1 MNIHFKNDHS
11 ELNAGCCLYCRAV
24 MGRKML
30 RSHIRKKHW
39 TKNQLCNICGKSFN
53 AASMKD
59 HQEVFHGDK
68 SKNVICV
75 HCGKKF
81 SHQFRLTSHISKMHS
96 AKKDLPCKFCGQ
108 MFHDKTHVRAH
119 TWAMHIKVKP
129 YKCKHCHFQGT
140 QPNRVY
146 SHCRSVHKF
155 KGTKADV
162 ENVPSEFAR
171 IHEFETQ
178 HGLNRKEVKAA
189 TEYKCWLCKKDFV
202 KNQSLMQHE
211 FGHLNISPYECD
223 HCDRKFKKNALL
235 NNHLDKSH
243 NDKRPADSIKPNPGV
258 MALYNRVRKI
268 NAKLIEVYQDFK
280 DMKPTVVEST
290 NGGKTVNTI
299 SCKKCV
305 NGSSANIAA
314 FLDHFHNA
322 HGHEFSNLIEEINAT
337 TEEDVSSV
345 ELEKIKCKVC
355 GFETPNISLL
365 DKHIAEVHRFTPEM
379 YDGYVEAPKV
389 EPMPKIFTPRKYRC
403 RYCLLYTAVKKFT
416 VHRHIKNTH
425 GIQESH
431 ESNILLISESDHLLQ
446 NLEQHQL
453 IRPDQSYNDQ

>member
-1 MNIHFKNDHS
+1 M
-11 ELNAGCCLYCRAV
+11 
-24 MGRKML
+24 
-30 RSHIRKKHW
+30 
-39 TKNQLCNICGKSFN
+39 T
-53 AASMKD
+53 
-59 HQEVFHGDK
+59 
-68 SKNVICV
+68 
-75 HCGKKF
+75 
-81 SHQFRLTSHISKMHS
+81 TS
-96 AKKDLPCKFCGQ
+96 
-108 MFHDKTHVRAH
+108 R
-119 TWAMHIKVKP
+119 
-129 YKCKHCHFQGT
+129 
-140 QPNRVY
+140 
-146 SHCRSVHKF
+146 
-155 KGTKADV
+155 
-162 ENVPSEFAR
+162 
-171 IHEFETQ
+171 
-178 HGLNRKEVKAA
+178 
-189 TEYKCWLCKKDFV
+189 
-202 KNQSLMQHE
+202 
-211 FGHLNISPYECD
+211 
-223 HCDRKFKKNALL
+223 DRKFKKNALL

-258 MALYNRVRKI
+258 MALYHRVRKI
-268 NAKLIEVYQDFK
+268 NAKLIDVYQEHK
-280 DMKPTVVEST
+280 DMKPTVVEDT

-337 TEEDVSSV
+337 TDEDVSNV
-345 ELEKIKCKVC
+345 ELEKFKCKVC
-355 GFETPNISLL
+355 GFETPNVNLL

-425 GIQESH
+425 GIQETH

-453 IRPDQSYNDQ
+453 IRPDQSFNDQ